1 MTTLYRIPGTD
12 YRYKI
17 DATGVDK
24 IVVGDVIGLFTD
36 YAPIGFDVDWDSSYI
51 DLAPFSNQ
59 DRTVT
64 ISAYNAVGDLLFEQ
78 AVEIVRPYATP
89 PIGAT
94 EAEVTDFYAKES
106 IARTVIDSLT
116 GGFYLRRKMIGYE
129 SMGGDIIPLKDN
141 IIKIFRV
148 WENGRLAF
156 DVTSASFEHTKL
168 FFISSDRSSIIAHTG
183 QVNRIAGNSSRAGWA
198 PSDYTRETYDSIDM
212 SRPYTSGSFPKGFD
226 YVLDV
231 LLGYVYLPSEITTA
245 TNLLINSGQCTDQ
258 YLNRYITEY
267 DTDQYRIKY
276 SKEALDGTGNR
287 QVDMILAP
295 FINSNGAIRAG
306 VM

>member
-36 YAPIGFDVDWDSSYI
+36 YTPIGFDVDWDSSYI

-183 QVNRIAGNSSRAGWA
+183 QVNRIAGNSSRTGWA

-231 LLGYVYLPSEITTA
+231 LQGYAYLPSEITTA

-295 FINSNGAIRAG
+295 FINSNGVIRAG

>member
-129 SMGGDIIPLKDN
+129 SMGGDIIPLKDDV
-141 IIKIFRV
+141 IKIFRV

-168 FFISSDRSSIIAHTG
+168 FFISHDRK
-183 QVNRIAGNSSRAGWA
+183 R
-198 PSDYTRETYDSIDM
+198 
-212 SRPYTSGSFPKGFD
+212 
-226 YVLDV
+226 
-231 LLGYVYLPSEITTA
+231 
-245 TNLLINSGQCTDQ
+245 
-258 YLNRYITEY
+258 
-267 DTDQYRIKY
+267 
-276 SKEALDGTGNR
+276 
-287 QVDMILAP
+287 
-295 FINSNGAIRAG
+295 
-306 VM
+306 

>member
-17 DATGVDK
+17 DVTGVDK

-36 YAPIGFDVDWDSSYI
+36 YTPIGFDVDWDSSYI

-183 QVNRIAGNSSRAGWA
+183 QVNRIAGNSSRTGWA

-231 LLGYVYLPSEITTA
+231 LQGYAYLPSEITTA

-295 FINSNGAIRAG
+295 FINSNGVIRAG

>member
-212 SRPYTSGSFPKGFD
+212 SRPYTSGSFPKGFV

-231 LLGYVYLPSEITTA
+231 LQGYAYLPSEITTA

>member
-24 IVVGDVIGLFTD
+24 IVVGDVIGPFTD

-129 SMGGDIIPLKDN
+129 SMGGDIIPLKDDV
-141 IIKIFRV
+141 IKIFRV

-231 LLGYVYLPSEITTA
+231 LQGYAYVPSEITTA

>member
-36 YAPIGFDVDWDSSYI
+36 YTPIGFDVDWDSSYI

-129 SMGGDIIPLKDN
+129 SMGGDIIPIKDD

-156 DVTSASFEHTKL
+156 DVTNASFEHTKL

-231 LLGYVYLPSEITTA
+231 LQGYAYLPSEITTA

>member
-231 LLGYVYLPSEITTA
+231 LQGYAYLPSEITTA

-295 FINSNGAIRAG
+295 FIN
-306 VM
+306 

>member
-36 YAPIGFDVDWDSSYI
+36 YTPIGFDVDWDSSYI

-231 LLGYVYLPSEITTA
+231 LQGYAYLPSEITTA

-295 FINSNGAIRAG
+295 FINSNGTIRAG

>member
-36 YAPIGFDVDWDSSYI
+36 YTPIGFDVDWDSSYI

-129 SMGGDIIPLKDN
+129 SMGGDIIPLNDN

-183 QVNRIAGNSSRAGWA
+183 QINRIAGNSSRAGWA

-231 LLGYVYLPSEITTA
+231 LQGYAYLPSEITTA

-295 FINSNGAIRAG
+295 FINSNGAIRAW

>member
-24 IVVGDVIGLFTD
+24 IVVGDVIGPFTD
-36 YAPIGFDVDWDSSYI
+36 YAPSGFDVDWDGSYI

-231 LLGYVYLPSEITTA
+231 LQGYAYLPSEITTA

>member
-36 YAPIGFDVDWDSSYI
+36 YTPIGFDVDWDSSYI

-64 ISAYNAVGDLLFEQ
+64 ISAYNAVGNLLFEQ

-231 LLGYVYLPSEITTA
+231 LQGYAYLPSEITTA

-295 FINSNGAIRAG
+295 FINSNGVIRAG

>member
-17 DATGVDK
+17 DATGIDK
-24 IVVGDVIGLFTD
+24 IVVGDVIGPFTD

-129 SMGGDIIPLKDN
+129 SMGGDIIPLKDDV
-141 IIKIFRV
+141 IKIFRV

-183 QVNRIAGNSSRAGWA
+183 QVNRIAGNSSRTGWA

-231 LLGYVYLPSEITTA
+231 LQGYAYLPSEITTA

>member
-36 YAPIGFDVDWDSSYI
+36 YTPIGFDVDWDSSYI
-51 DLAPFSNQ
+51 DLAPFSHQ

-231 LLGYVYLPSEITTA
+231 LQGYAYLPSEITTA

-295 FINSNGAIRAG
+295 FINSNGVIRAG

>member
-1 MTTLYRIPGTD
+1 M
-12 YRYKI
+12 
-17 DATGVDK
+17 
-24 IVVGDVIGLFTD
+24 
-36 YAPIGFDVDWDSSYI
+36 
-51 DLAPFSNQ
+51 
-59 DRTVT
+59 
-64 ISAYNAVGDLLFEQ
+64 
-78 AVEIVRPYATP
+78 
-89 PIGAT
+89 
-94 EAEVTDFYAKES
+94 
-106 IARTVIDSLT
+106 
-116 GGFYLRRKMIGYE
+116 
-129 SMGGDIIPLKDN
+129 
-141 IIKIFRV
+141 
-148 WENGRLAF
+148 AF

-231 LLGYVYLPSEITTA
+231 LQGYAYLPSEITTA

-295 FINSNGAIRAG
+295 FVNSNGAIRAG

>member
-24 IVVGDVIGLFTD
+24 IVVGDVIGPFTD

-129 SMGGDIIPLKDN
+129 SMGGDIIPLKDDV
-141 IIKIFRV
+141 IKIFRV

-231 LLGYVYLPSEITTA
+231 LQGYAYLPSEITTA

>member
-36 YAPIGFDVDWDSSYI
+36 YTPIGFDVDWDSSYI

-231 LLGYVYLPSEITTA
+231 LQGYAYLPSEITTA

-295 FINSNGAIRAG
+295 FINSNGVIRAG

>member
-1 MTTLYRIPGTD
+1 MTTLYRIPGID

-129 SMGGDIIPLKDN
+129 SMGGDIIPIKDD

-156 DVTSASFEHTKL
+156 DVTNASFEHTKL

-231 LLGYVYLPSEITTA
+231 LQGYAYLPSEITTA

>member
-24 IVVGDVIGLFTD
+24 IVVGDVIGPFTD

-129 SMGGDIIPLKDN
+129 SMGGDIIPLKDDV
-141 IIKIFRV
+141 IKIFRV

-183 QVNRIAGNSSRAGWA
+183 QVNRIAGNSSRTGWA

-231 LLGYVYLPSEITTA
+231 LQGYAYLPSEITTA